1 MLKTVQPDAL
11 VVDDQGLAC
20 LTPEV
25 KAVAP
30 PLILYLSGSLGLLPE
45 SRLPEP
51 IHRKADDLA
60 YILFTSGTTGL
71 PKGVMISLGN
81 VSQFLAA
88 MEPRFK
94 PTFTDRVS
102 QTSEGTFDVSVF
114 EMFIA
119 WGSGASVE
127 VIPPNQLMAPA
138 RFIQDRQLTVRSSV
152 PSIAAFMRRM
162 KMLKPGVFPTVRYS
176 VFAGEA
182 LPWSLAEA
190 WQAAA
195 PHAVVENLYG
205 PTEATVYC
213 IGATFGPDFPVTP
226 EARHRPKRV
235 SAPWT
240 GSGHLRRYIRN
251 FASRTAGAVGNL
263 RRSNRIGILQRSEAD
278 GAAFS
283 HHCRQD
289 LVLNR

>member
-1 MLKTVQPDAL
+1 M
-11 VVDDQGLAC
+11 
-20 LTPEV
+20 
-25 KAVAP
+25 
-30 PLILYLSGSLGLLPE
+30 PE

-60 YILFTSGTTGL
+60 YVLFTSGTTGL

-102 QTSEGTFDVSVF
+102 QTSELTFDVSVF

-138 RFIQDRQLTVRSSV
+138 RFIQDRQLTVWSSV

-195 PHAVVENLYG
+195 PSSVVENLYG

-213 IGATFGPDFPVTP
+213 LGATFGPDFPVTP
-226 EARHRPKRV
+226 ERGTVPSGYPLPGLEAAIFDDASHFCQPDRR
-235 SAPWT
+235 
-240 GSGHLRRYIRN
+240 GSWQ
-251 FASRTAGAVGNL
+251 SPAVKL
-263 RRSNRIGILQRSEAD
+263 HQDTSTMRS
-278 GAAFS
+278 
-283 HHCRQD
+283 
-289 LVLNR
+289 